1 MNFLLSAGEASGDT
15 YGAQLI
21 EALRGLAPGS
31 NFFGMGGEKMRTSG
45 AELLV
50 HANEVAVV
58 GLVEVVKHLPDIR
71 RRFKHLVAEAARRK
85 PDAAILIDF
94 PDFNLR
100 LAREL
105 HRLGIPVFYFVSPQ
119 IWAWRTG
126 RVQQIRKYVRK
137 MIVIFP
143 FEQEFYARHGVEV
156 SYVGHP
162 LAYVPQ
168 PEISREE
175 FAAKHFLDPKKQ
187 WIALLPGSRRKEVRL
202 NLPAMVEAAG
212 LLRKQGVEFEFLLPV
227 ASTLSKDWL
236 CEQLGRCTSAA
247 KAGEFK
253 GSERRPKG
261 LLHSATGSSEE
272 MEQMPGLKPQSIK
285 SANAALKGRS
295 STGDSSSSFTSQ
307 PVTKQSNSSDLF
319 ATEQPSA
326 ATGWSRP
333 SGSSDYEQ
341 PTGVTG
347 WSRPLGL
354 RKDRVDIPA
363 LAAEVK
369 TEAPIIHLTHNA
381 RATLMHARA
390 SVVAS
395 GTATVEAAL
404 SGTPFIVVYRL
415 APLTWLLGRRL
426 VKLDTFAM
434 PNLIAGK
441 KIVPE
446 LIQKDFT
453 ATNVFRELNAIIP
466 DGPARQQMEAD
477 LKMVQ
482 QRLRDSQHAES
493 PAQRAAREILGALAK
508 V

>member
-21 EALRGLAPGS
+21 EALRGLAPS
-31 NFFGMGGEKMRTSG
+31 STFFGMGGEKMRASG

-58 GLVEVVKHLPDIR
+58 GLVEVITHLPDIR
-71 RRFKHLVAEAARRK
+71 RRFRHLVAEAARRK

-100 LAREL
+100 LARKL

-126 RVQQIRKYVRK
+126 RVQQIKRYVRK

-162 LAYVPQ
+162 RAYAEPPQ
-168 PEISREE
+168 ISREE
-175 FAAKHFLDPKKQ
+175 FAAQHELDPHKQ

-202 NLPAMVEAAG
+202 NLPMMVEAAR
-212 LLRKQGVEFEFLLPV
+212 LLQKQSNQFEFLLPV
-227 ASTLSKDWL
+227 ASTLNQDWL
-236 CEQLGRCTSAA
+236 RGQLQIQGLTSQFLRAPRSGDPLWA
-247 KAGEFK
+247 EGV
-253 GSERRPKG
+253 S
-261 LLHSATGSSEE
+261 SSEGR
-272 MEQMPGLKPQSIK
+272 PFVDPR
-285 SANAALKGRS
+285 SAGNL
-295 STGDSSSSFTSQ
+295 
-307 PVTKQSNSSDLF
+307 PM
-319 ATEQPSA
+319 
-326 ATGWSRP
+326 
-333 SGSSDYEQ
+333 
-341 PTGVTG
+341 
-347 WSRPLGL
+347 
-354 RKDRVDIPA
+354 
-363 LAAEVK
+363 
-369 TEAPIIHLTHNA
+369 IHLTANA

-390 SVVAS
+390 AVVAS

-453 ATNVFRELNAIIP
+453 AQNVLKELSSIIP
-466 DGPARQQMEAD
+466 DGPARQQMQAG

-482 QRLRDSQHAES
+482 QRLRDSKHTES
-493 PAQRAAREILGALAK
+493 PAQRAAQEILGALAK

>member
-21 EALRGLAPGS
+21 DALGQLASSSQQPAPT
-31 NFFGMGGEKMRTSG
+31 FFGMGGEKMQAAG
-45 AELLV
+45 CELLV

-58 GLVEVVKHLPDIR
+58 GLVEVLTHLPGIR
-71 RRFKHLVAEAARRK
+71 RRFKRLVAEAARRK

-126 RVQQIRKYVRK
+126 RVKQIQKYVRK

-143 FEQEFYARHGVEV
+143 FEQEFYRRHGVEV

-162 LAYVPQ
+162 LAYVP
-168 PEISREE
+168 PPLISREE
-175 FAAKHFLDPKKQ
+175 FAARHGLDAGKQ

-202 NLPAMVEAAG
+202 NLPVMLRAAQ
-212 LLRKQGVEFEFLLPV
+212 LLQREGDYEFVLPV
-227 ASTLSKDWL
+227 ASTLKAEWL
-236 CEQLGRCTSAA
+236 KEQV
-247 KAGEFK
+247 
-253 GSERRPKG
+253 
-261 LLHSATGSSEE
+261 
-272 MEQMPGLKPQSIK
+272 EQAQGLKPTSIT

-295 STGDSSSSFTSQ
+295 STGEN
-307 PVTKQSNSSDLF
+307 SN
-319 ATEQPSA
+319 APRIT
-326 ATGWSRP
+326 
-333 SGSSDYEQ
+333 
-341 PTGVTG
+341 
-347 WSRPLGL
+347 
-354 RKDRVDIPA
+354 
-363 LAAEVK
+363 LAV
-369 TEAPIIHLTHNA
+369 NA
-381 RATLMHARA
+381 RASLMHARA
-390 SVVAS
+390 AVVAS

-404 SGTPFIVVYRL
+404 SGTPFVVVYRL
-415 APLTWLLGRRL
+415 APLTWFLGRRL

-446 LIQKDFT
+446 LIQSGFT
-453 ATNVFRELNAIIP
+453 AETVFQELKAIIP
-466 DGPARQQMEAD
+466 DGSARYKMQDA

-482 QRLRDSQHAES
+482 ERLRDSHKIEDGLEIDS
-493 PAQRAAREILGALAK
+493 PALRASREILESLK
-508 V
+508 K

>member
-21 EALRGLAPGS
+21 EALRQLTPDAT
-31 NFFGMGGEKMRTSG
+31 FFGMGGEKMRASG

-58 GLVEVVKHLPDIR
+58 GLVEVVRHLPDIR

-168 PEISREE
+168 PQTSREE
-175 FAAKHFLDPKKQ
+175 FAAQHGLDPRKQ
-187 WIALLPGSRRKEVRL
+187 WIALLPGSRRKELGFNIERMLWAGEML
-202 NLPAMVEAAG
+202 NEQSG
-212 LLRKQGVEFEFLLPV
+212 LYEFVLPV
-227 ASTLSKDWL
+227 ASTLSKEWL
-236 CEQLGRCTSAA
+236 ASKLGN
-247 KAGEFK
+247 
-253 GSERRPKG
+253 
-261 LLHSATGSSEE
+261 LWISSIR
-272 MEQMPGLKPQSIK
+272 L
-285 SANAALKGRS
+285 
-295 STGDSSSSFTSQ
+295 T
-307 PVTKQSNSSDLF
+307 
-319 ATEQPSA
+319 
-326 ATGWSRP
+326 
-333 SGSSDYEQ
+333 
-341 PTGVTG
+341 
-347 WSRPLGL
+347 
-354 RKDRVDIPA
+354 
-363 LAAEVK
+363 
-369 TEAPIIHLTHNA
+369 LTHNA

-390 SVVAS
+390 AVVAS

-404 SGTPFIVVYRL
+404 SGTPFVVVYRL

-426 VKLDTFAM
+426 VNLDTFAM

-441 KIVPE
+441 KVVPE

-453 ATNVFRELNAIIP
+453 AQNVVRELNAIIP
-466 DGPARQQMEAD
+466 DGPIRRQMEAD

-482 QRLRDSQHAES
+482 QRLHDSPDAES
-493 PAQRAAREILGALAK
+493 PAQRAAREIVMALRPA
-508 V
+508 